1 MISFSSAQ
9 LDSWLALF
17 MFPLARIL
25 ALLAAAP
32 VFNNAGLSM
41 QIRLAVG
48 LAISFG
54 LAPALPPMP
63 AISPGSWMGMM
74 VLAQQ
79 ILIGVTLGFA
89 LRITFTAV
97 DVAGELIGLQMG
109 LGFASFYDPQSAS
122 QTPVVSEFLGLLAT
136 LLFLALNGH
145 LLTLSV
151 LAESFRLLPV
161 TATPFAAKGFA
172 AILAWAATLFSA
184 GLMLALPLIAALLI
198 ANIALGVL
206 SRVAPQLNIFAV
218 GFPVTIVS
226 GFVVLMLALP
236 YFGAAL
242 ERLYDRG
249 FLALSG
255 VLAAGGAV
263 LP

>member
-9 LDSWLALF
+9 LDAWLAMY

-25 ALLAAAP
+25 ALLATAP
-32 VFNNAGLSM
+32 VFNNAGLTVRV
-41 QIRLAVG
+41 RLIVG
-48 LAISFG
+48 LAISLA
-54 LAPALPPMP
+54 LAPALPAMP
-63 AISPGSWMGMM
+63 AISPGSWAGVA
-74 VLAQQ
+74 VLVQQ
-79 ILIGVTLGFA
+79 TLIGILLGFS
-89 LRITFTAV
+89 LRIAFAAV
-97 DVAGELIGLQMG
+97 DLAGELIGLQMG
-109 LGFASFYDPQSAS
+109 LSFASFYDPQTAA
-122 QTPVVSEFLGLLAT
+122 QTPVISEFLSLLAT

-161 TATPFAAKGFA
+161 AATPFAAKGFA
-172 AILAWAATLFSA
+172 ALLAWTATLFSA

-206 SRVAPQLNIFAV
+206 SRIAPQLNIFAV

-226 GFVVLMLALP
+226 GFAVLMVSLP

-249 FLALSG
+249 FMVLSG
-255 VLAAGGAV
+255 ILRAGGA